1 MSVGNEPPEIL
12 EQKLAYKGRKFDYEV
27 IKLRLP
33 NGVAGEWEC
42 IRHPGGALA
51 VPVTSDGKFVL
62 VKQYR
67 FTVEGRLL
75 EFPAGTVE
83 SQESPFETIK
93 REIEEETGYRAN
105 KWQDMGKFI
114 LAPGYSDEYIY
125 AFLAQDLEK
134 LATPP
139 QQDEDEDIEVVL
151 MSEEE
156 LEAAILAGEPID
168 GKSIASFYM
177 ARAYLRGQVSNPL

>member
-1 MSVGNEPPEIL
+1 
-12 EQKLAYKGRKFDYEV
+12 
-27 IKLRLP
+27 
-33 NGVAGEWEC
+33 
-42 IRHPGGALA
+42 
-51 VPVTSDGKFVL
+51 
-62 VKQYR
+62 
-67 FTVEGRLL
+67 
-75 EFPAGTVE
+75 
-83 SQESPFETIK
+83 
-93 REIEEETGYRAN
+93 
-105 KWQDMGKFI
+105 MGKFI

-134 LATPP
+134 LAIPP
-139 QQDEDEDIEVVL
+139 QQDEDEDIEVLL